1 MIDDLDDSVVA
12 TATTEELYKKIVEA
26 DKTLSLKEEL
36 EADIALLEI
45 LPESLESEV
54 LKTETLMEEI
64 KIEVDNGLKERPVQ
78 EIFTTA
84 VTDVKGIA
92 AASEG
97 KLPIETE
104 NKVLIAEKEIQ
115 EKINAAPTQEEE
127 VKVLAEGVSSI
138 TEIIKESITTEEGK
152 TVLNQIE
159 EMASNFQYV
168 PTNCSSDFTGGLYT
182 ST

>member
-1 MIDDLDDSVVA
+1 M
-12 TATTEELYKKIVEA
+12 KQ
-26 DKTLSLKEEL
+26 
-36 EADIALLEI
+36 EI
-45 LPESLESEV
+45 LLLVNESEGHIAPDV
-54 LKTETLMEEI
+54 ENQIL
-64 KIEVDNGLKERPVQ
+64 KIE
-78 EIFTTA
+78 
-84 VTDVKGIA
+84 
-92 AASEG
+92 
-97 KLPIETE
+97 
-104 NKVLIAEKEIQ
+104 KVIQ